1 VSTPVT
7 SPLRAGFA
15 PLPSVQ
21 GPFRILRDLPK
32 GGFASACGVE
42 DLSSG
47 RLLCL
52 KIFTK
57 DSPNHHGAEAGLLRE
72 LGVYKRIA
80 TSKETCVGK
89 MFVMELEMSF
99 RANGNHTCFAMVRV
113 NLYDLSR

>member
-1 VSTPVT
+1 
-7 SPLRAGFA
+7 
-15 PLPSVQ
+15 
-21 GPFRILRDLPK
+21 LPK

-57 DSPNHHGAEAGLLRE
+57 DSPNHHRAEAGLLRE

-99 RANGNHTCFAMVRV
+99 RAQGDHTCFAMVRV
-113 NLYDLSR
+113 NLYDPFTLIDFVANV